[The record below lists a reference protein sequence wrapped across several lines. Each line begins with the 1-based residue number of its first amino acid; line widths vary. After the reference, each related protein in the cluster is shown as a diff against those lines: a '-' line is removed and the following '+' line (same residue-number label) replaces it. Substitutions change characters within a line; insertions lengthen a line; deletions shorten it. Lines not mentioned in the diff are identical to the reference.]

1 MKRTIIEIDQKG
13 NLLLPNRIKEQFG
26 IVPGNKL
33 ILEESE
39 DHIHL
44 SRSTNSL
51 NRVYVEITN
60 RCNLDC
66 RVCIRKVW
74 DDQPGS
80 MSLKSFQRIVKDI
93 QCFNPVPEIFF
104 GGFGEPLSH
113 PDIIEM
119 IKQAKI
125 IGSQTALITNGTLLS
140 GDMSEKLI
148 ASGLDMLWISID
160 GAHPESYLDV
170 RLGDHLPQI
179 IENLEKFQSARAK
192 EYGSSPW
199 SGKPTLGIAMVMMKR
214 NAAELSDI
222 VELGKKLGAI
232 DFFITNALAHSKEIE
247 QEILYKKSIYQP
259 GGVRSGNEPRLWLP
273 RMDFE
278 DPIPE
283 EVGKLI
289 QQGYQV
295 HISGKQVNRNPFTC
309 PFVAKGAMVI
319 RWDGK
324 ISPCL
329 PLMYEHTA
337 VFEDWE
343 RQVYPYFV
351 GDIHSESLA
360 ALWSDRHYQALR
372 EKLQDMD
379 FSPCVDCHTCEMSE
393 NNLSDCIGYDHPTCG
408 GCLWAHGVIQCP

>member
-1 MKRTIIEIDQKG
+1 MKRIIIEIDPEG
-13 NLLLPNRIKEQFG
+13 NLLLPKRIKEQFG
-26 IVPGNKL
+26 FVPGNKL
-33 ILEESE
+33 ILEEHE
-39 DHIHL
+39 DRIHL
-44 SRSTNSL
+44 CRSTHSL
-51 NRVYVEITN
+51 NRVYVEVTN

-66 RVCIRKVW
+66 RICIRKVW
-74 DDQPGS
+74 DDQPGI
-80 MSLKSFQRIVKDI
+80 MSLKSFQKIVKDI
-93 QCFNPVPEIFF
+93 QCFNPVPGIFF

-119 IKQAKI
+119 IKQSKD
-125 IGSQTALITNGTLLS
+125 IGAQTALITNGTLLS
-140 GDMSEKLI
+140 GEMSEKLV
-148 ASGLDMLWISID
+148 ASGLDMLWVSID
-160 GAHPESYLDV
+160 GAHPKSYLDV

-179 IENLEKFQSARAK
+179 IENLENFQSARTIK
-192 EYGSSPW
+192 YGSSPW
-199 SGKPTLGIAMVMMKR
+199 SGKPTLGIAIVMMKR

-222 VELGKKLGAI
+222 VEMGKKLGAI
-232 DFFITNALAHSKEIE
+232 DFFVTNVLAFSKKIE
-247 QEILYKKSIYQP
+247 QEVLYKKSIYLP
-259 GGVRSGNEPRLWLP
+259 GGAWKGIEPRLWLP

-283 EVGKLI
+283 EIGKLI

-295 HISGKQVNRNPFTC
+295 HISGQRVNQNPFSC

-337 VFEDWE
+337 IFEDWE

-360 ALWSDRHYQALR
+360 NLWSNRHYQTLR
-372 EKLQDMD
+372 EKVQEMD
-379 FSPCVDCHTCEMSE
+379 FSPCVDCHTCEMAE
-393 NNLSDCIGYDHPTCG
+393 NNLLDCIGLEHPTCG

>member
-1 MKRTIIEIDQKG
+1 MKRIIIEIDSEG
-13 NLLLPNRIKEQFG
+13 NLVLPDRIKEKFG
-26 IVPGNKL
+26 FVPGDKL
-33 ILEESE
+33 ILEEHE
-39 DHIHL
+39 DRIQL
-44 SRSTNSL
+44 SRSTHSL

-66 RVCIRKVW
+66 SICIRRTW

-104 GGFGEPLSH
+104 GGFGESLSH

-119 IKQAKI
+119 IKQSKD
-125 IGSQTALITNGTLLS
+125 IGAQTSLITNGILLS
-140 GDMSEKLI
+140 GDMSEKLV
-148 ASGLDMLWISID
+148 ASGLDMLWVSID

-170 RLGDHLPQI
+170 RLGDHLSQI
-179 IENLEKFQSARAK
+179 IENLEKFQSARTK
-192 EYGSSPW
+192 KHGSSSW
-199 SGKPTLGIAMVMMKR
+199 SGKPTLGIAMVMMKK

-222 VELGKKLGAI
+222 VEMGKKLGAT
-232 DFFITNALAHSKEIE
+232 DFFVTNALAYSKEIE
-247 QEILYKKSIYQP
+247 QEVLYNKSIYHP
-259 GGVRSGNEPRLWLP
+259 DGAWNSSEPRLWLP

-283 EVGKLI
+283 AVGKLI

-295 HISGKQVNRNPFTC
+295 HVTGQRVNRNPLTC

-329 PLMYEHTA
+329 SLMYKHTA
-337 VFEDWE
+337 IFEDWH

-360 ALWSDRHYQALR
+360 DLWNDRHYKTLR
-372 EKLQDMD
+372 EKLQ
-379 FSPCVDCHTCEMSE
+379 E
-393 NNLSDCIGYDHPTCG
+393 
-408 GCLWAHGVIQCP
+408 